1 MIQQNVRQIVRQAA
15 EEKWTSLS
23 LSGSQLRELP
33 AAIGQLG
40 MLQELYLHSNQ
51 LTALPPEIGQLKNLQ
66 HLSVYNN
73 QLSQLPAEIGQ
84 LSQLEELDLRHNQLR
99 ELPREMGQLM
109 GLKRLSL
116 QNNPLEIPPE
126 IVEKT
131 DDPAAIISY
140 YLQLRAEPTQPLNE
154 AKMLLVG
161 QGSVGKTSLVNCLL
175 RKPFNRHE
183 GKTEGINIQRWT
195 IQPENRTVQLNVWD
209 FGGQEIMH
217 ATHQFFLSQRS
228 LYLLVLNAR
237 LGEEENRLEYW
248 LKIIQS
254 FGGDSPVIVVGNQV
268 DQQRLDLDRQGLQ
281 EKYPSI
287 HAFVETSCETGE
299 GIDNLR
305 TLIVNKIGQLEHLNS
320 QLPLSWFEVKEELEQ
335 LQKDYIPYAE
345 YIQICRSKGIVNE
358 DNQRTLIGFLHDL
371 GVMLN
376 FQDDRRLEDT
386 NILNPV
392 WVTNGV
398 YQILNDN
405 ALMTE
410 HKGVLAQQML
420 DRILDS
426 QEYPRDRQLFVVDMM
441 RKFELCFDLEG
452 GSNPTFLIPDL
463 LSKEEPYTGEEWH
476 EALAFQYHYP
486 VLPSSIVSRFI
497 VRTNQLVHQRTY
509 WRNGVVLAYEE
520 NRALVKADREEKKI
534 SIWVSGPQTSR
545 RNLLAIIRSH
555 FHHIHQ
561 TLASIEVAEKV
572 PLPERP
578 EILLDYQDLLTLE
591 RMGEA
596 KYLVPKLQARV
607 SVQQLLDGIEP
618 ASERRKVQRDLASPT
633 IAVRNLSPWRSGLF
647 YLFALGVNTALF
659 AVVYDYLGLVAFPIV
674 AIAALLSISIIGA
687 LQLRHDERLS
697 EKNFGELMV
706 ESLKRLPLLKQS
718 KGD

>member
-23 LSGSQLRELP
+23 LSGSQLLKLP
-33 AAIGQLG
+33 PAIRQLET
-40 MLQELYLHSNQ
+40 LQELYLHSNQ

-109 GLKRLSL
+109 GLKRLFL

-131 DDPAAIISY
+131 DDPAVIISY
-140 YLQLRAEPTQPLNE
+140 YLQLRAEPTKPLNE

-175 RKPFNRHE
+175 RQPFNRHE
-183 GKTEGINIQRWT
+183 SKTEGINIQRWT

-281 EKYPSI
+281 EKYPAI
-287 HAFVETSCETGE
+287 HAFVETSCATGE

-305 TLIVNKIGQLEHLNS
+305 TLIANKIGQLEHLNS

-335 LQKDYIPYAE
+335 LQQDYIPYAE

-405 ALMTE
+405 ALITK
-410 HKGVLAQQML
+410 HKGILAQSML
-420 DRILDS
+420 DLILDS

-441 RKFELCFDLEG
+441 RKFELCFDLEA

-463 LSKEEPYTGEEWH
+463 LSKEEPYTGEEWQ

-486 VLPSSIVSRFI
+486 VLPSSIISRFI
-497 VRTNQLVHQRTY
+497 VRTNQLVHQKTY
-509 WRNGVVLAYEE
+509 WRSGVVLAYEE
-520 NRALVKADREEKKI
+520 NRALIKADREEKKI
-534 SIWVSGPQTSR
+534 SIRVSGPQTSR
-545 RNLLAIIRSH
+545 RTLLAIIRSH

-572 PLPERP
+572 PLPERS

-618 ASERRKVQRDLASPT
+618 ASERKKLQRDLASPT
-633 IAVRNLSPWRSGLF
+633 ITVRNPSPWRSGMF
-647 YLFALGVNTALF
+647 YLFALSVNTALF
-659 AVVYDYLGLVAFPIV
+659 AVVYHYLGLVALPVV
-674 AIAALLSISIIGA
+674 AIAALLSITVIGA
-687 LQLRHDERLS
+687 LQLRQDEKLS
-697 EKNFGELMV
+697 DKSFGALMV
-706 ESLKRLPLLKQS
+706 EALKRLPLLKQS
-718 KGD
+718 K

>member
-23 LSGSQLRELP
+23 LSGSQLLKLP
-33 AAIGQLG
+33 PAIRQLET
-40 MLQELYLHSNQ
+40 LQELYLHSNQ

-109 GLKRLSL
+109 GLKRLFL

-131 DDPAAIISY
+131 DDPAVIISY
-140 YLQLRAEPTQPLNE
+140 YLQLRAEPTKPLNE

-175 RKPFNRHE
+175 RQPFNRHE
-183 GKTEGINIQRWT
+183 SKTEGINIQRWT

-281 EKYPSI
+281 EKYPAI
-287 HAFVETSCETGE
+287 HAFVETSCATGE

-305 TLIVNKIGQLEHLNS
+305 TLIANKIGQLEHLNS

-335 LQKDYIPYAE
+335 LQ
-345 YIQICRSKGIVNE
+345 
-358 DNQRTLIGFLHDL
+358 
-371 GVMLN
+371 
-376 FQDDRRLEDT
+376 QD
-386 NILNPV
+386 
-392 WVTNGV
+392 
-398 YQILNDN
+398 
-405 ALMTE
+405 
-410 HKGVLAQQML
+410 
-420 DRILDS
+420 
-426 QEYPRDRQLFVVDMM
+426 
-441 RKFELCFDLEG
+441 
-452 GSNPTFLIPDL
+452 
-463 LSKEEPYTGEEWH
+463 
-476 EALAFQYHYP
+476 
-486 VLPSSIVSRFI
+486 
-497 VRTNQLVHQRTY
+497 
-509 WRNGVVLAYEE
+509 
-520 NRALVKADREEKKI
+520 
-534 SIWVSGPQTSR
+534 
-545 RNLLAIIRSH
+545 
-555 FHHIHQ
+555 
-561 TLASIEVAEKV
+561 
-572 PLPERP
+572 
-578 EILLDYQDLLTLE
+578 
-591 RMGEA
+591 
-596 KYLVPKLQARV
+596 
-607 SVQQLLDGIEP
+607 
-618 ASERRKVQRDLASPT
+618 
-633 IAVRNLSPWRSGLF
+633 
-647 YLFALGVNTALF
+647 
-659 AVVYDYLGLVAFPIV
+659 
-674 AIAALLSISIIGA
+674 
-687 LQLRHDERLS
+687 
-697 EKNFGELMV
+697 
-706 ESLKRLPLLKQS
+706 
-718 KGD
+718 